1 MGQIKILQTNKL
13 YYPVTGGIERVVQQL
28 AEGLSDRTSTTVLV
42 CQKKGKT
49 IREEVNGIP
58 VMRCKT
64 VVNISSLPIS
74 LSYLHHFRK
83 EAKKNDIVHIHM
95 PFPLGDLAC
104 FLSGYKGKVVLW
116 WHSDIVR
123 QKRMMFFYRPLMNWL
138 LRRADA
144 IVVATEGHIEGSEYL
159 KPYAPKCKIIPF
171 GVDNWIKRQADEWLT
186 HESKEKEKD
195 SIRFLFVGR
204 LVYYKGIKNLLEAYY
219 KMISE
224 EPELKK
230 KVILDIVG
238 SGPLEQELHQ
248 YVSENDLSDNIFF
261 HTQVSDE
268 QLMDFYK
275 KCDGFVLPSQL
286 RSEAFG
292 LVQIEAMAFGK
303 PVINTNLPSGVPYVS
318 LDGITG
324 LTVEPNDVDG
334 LAQALRKLTID
345 DECRHQMGKAARQR
359 VENEYTMEKMLQRT
373 YDLYEKLVS
382 EG

>member
-1 MGQIKILQTNKL
+1 MRQMKILQTNKL

-42 CQKKGKT
+42 CRKKGKT
-49 IREEVNGIP
+49 ICEEINGVS

-64 VVNISSLPIS
+64 LINVSSLPIS
-74 LSYLHHFRK
+74 FSYLYHFKK

-104 FLSGYKGKVVLW
+104 LLSGYKGKVVLW

-123 QKRMMFFYRPLMNWL
+123 QKRLMTFYRPLMNWL

-144 IVVATEGHIEGSEYL
+144 IIVATEGHIKGSRYL
-159 KPYAPKCKIIPF
+159 KPYADKCKIIPF
-171 GVDNWIKRQADEWLT
+171 GVDNWIKQQADDWMIQRN
-186 HESKEKEKD
+186 EKKQENLV
-195 SIRFLFVGR
+195 RFLFVGR
-204 LVYYKGIKNLLEAYY
+204 LVYYKGIRNLLEAYY
-219 KMISE
+219 KMVNQQ
-224 EPELKK
+224 PDLKK
-230 KVILDIVG
+230 RAVLDIVG
-238 SGPLEQELHQ
+238 SGPLEQELHE
-248 YVSENDLSDNIFF
+248 YVQNNDLLDNIFF
-261 HTQVSDE
+261 HTQVTDE
-268 QLMDFYK
+268 QLMEFYK
-275 KCDGFVLPSQL
+275 NCDVFVLPSQQ

-324 LTVEPNDVDG
+324 MTVEPDDVEG
-334 LAQALRKLTID
+334 LAEALEQMVLD
-345 DECRHQMGKAARQR
+345 DECRMRMGQAARQR
-359 VENEYTMEKMLQRT
+359 VEEEYTMDNMLQKT
-373 YDLYEKLVS
+373 YELYQNLVS